1 MALRSESGYAGYL
14 RRTARGGPIGQRQNL
29 RRQRRAMLHSSAKSG
44 GGMHPPALLP
54 TLWRVKKEDVMRKCE
69 PYTCRLLI
77 RIDKIIYR
85 IRGVKCFW
93 GHDGKLVT
101 RGSNPNAIYQVN
113 THFPGWMFAIAC
125 KIQNKWFWT
134 RKILSA

>member
-1 MALRSESGYAGYL
+1 MPEVPDSLAT
-14 RRTARGGPIGQRQNL
+14 RRVVAAPEY
-29 RRQRRAMLHSSAKSG
+29 RRQQRAMLHSSAKSG

-125 KIQNKWFWT
+125 KIQSKWFWT